1 MDARRCSECG
11 ESLSGR
17 SALTKTCSPRCRNT
31 RSRRIRRQRREVNKL
46 PEHLKVVQQVVT
58 EDRGDVV
65 KKVVEEEIRPVVREA
80 ITEDVMQSIRDL
92 VALSPA
98 AIAAIEDDLTGSDP
112 VLRNK
117 AYTLLVKYTIG
128 HNALVESPD
137 EEENK
142 NLTVN
147 FQMPRPDDEVPAD
160 AEEIKQCDSCGIDK
174 PASSFV
180 GSSNRCTECFERA
193 KEMAQ
198 QLVDRNE
205 DAD

>member
-11 ESLSGR
+11 ESLTGR
-17 SALTKTCSPRCRNT
+17 SALTKTCSDRCRNA
-31 RSRRIRRQRREVNKL
+31 RSRRVRRQRREVNKL

-58 EDRGDVV
+58 QERGDVV

-117 AYTLLVKYTIG
+117 AYTLLIKYTVG
-128 HNALVESPD
+128 HNALVETP
-137 EEENK
+137 EEEESK

-147 FQMPRPDDEVPAD
+147 FSMPRPEDSTDEVPAD

-174 PASSFV
+174 PASAFV
-180 GSSNRCTECFERA
+180 GSSDRCSECFDQAKQMAQELVERA
-193 KEMAQ
+193 
-198 QLVDRNE
+198 D
-205 DAD
+205 